1 MKDIKSIVMGAKSS
15 LGGGLS
21 NADRQ
26 SLNETH
32 EMSVE
37 ALRRVNALS
46 DIVLKHPRYR
56 RAYGNGVINV
66 MDAAA
71 GRIDYIR
78 VESALAG
85 QTLYVQV
92 SNASGM
98 TEEQTEVDENG
109 YATVDLSTVRGE
121 NRFYITTQA
130 YAFPPTGNGEHG
142 ELNGVYVNP
151 RANENGLSVYDFIR
165 PANSVHAL
173 VCCRLDFELYSEIA
187 SEIPIEE
194 LLAGTGK
201 GVRYVAVE
209 TPPSAEYMYDFLYMK
224 MDGYPYGTQAN
235 PAYVLTAYPNPD
247 CHVYYVRRFYD
258 LNAEGE
264 QNG

>member
-1 MKDIKSIVMGAKSS
+1 MRDIKSFVMGAKSP

-26 SLNETH
+26 SLNAAS
-32 EMSVE
+32 EMSAE

-46 DIVLKHPRYR
+46 DIVWNYPRYK
-56 RAYGNGVINV
+56 YVPGNGVINV

-71 GRIDYIR
+71 GQIDCIH
-78 VESALAG
+78 VDSALAG

-92 SNASGM
+92 SNTSGM
-98 TEEQTEVDENG
+98 TEEQAEVDEDG
-109 YATVDLSTVRGE
+109 YAVVNLSTVRGE
-121 NRFYITTQA
+121 NRFYITTQD
-130 YAFPPTGNGEHG
+130 YAFPPTGDGGHG

-151 RANENGLSVYDFIR
+151 RVNENGLSVYDFIR

-173 VCCRLDFELYSEIA
+173 VCYRLDFELYSEIA
-187 SEIPIEE
+187 REIPIEDI
-194 LLAGTGK
+194 LAGTGK

-258 LNAEGE
+258 LTE
-264 QNG
+264 